1 MTMALEK
8 RPGQTRSRPRALGG
22 LQKAAVLLVSI
33 GSEAAAQVFRH
44 LAEDEIEEL
53 SLEMAKLQQL
63 DHGTTE
69 FVHEELVAMVQAY
82 GSLLSGGID
91 YACEVLERSV
101 GPERAAEIAGRLT
114 TVIEKRPFAF
124 LRNISPERIVSF
136 LRSESAQTIA
146 LVVAHLHPTL
156 AGQVLSQ
163 LPDTLQ
169 AESALRIAE
178 MGTVSPDVVRDVDKQ
193 MRQNFA
199 GVAQPETSAVSGAQW
214 LAQILSRGDRSTE
227 RNVLDGLAE
236 TDEQL
241 AAEVRHLLLTFEDII
256 ELDDR
261 ALQLVVREA
270 DQKDLALALRG
281 TGDDIRQRIMSS
293 MSARAAQMLS
303 DDLETQ
309 PPQRRR
315 VIEDAQ
321 GRIVAIVRR
330 LEDAGTIILARAED
344 DAVL

>member
-1 MTMALEK
+1 MTMALET
-8 RPGQTRSRPRALGG
+8 RPGQTLSRAGTLRG
-22 LQKAAVLLVSI
+22 LQKSAVLLVSI
-33 GSEAAAQVFRH
+33 GTEAAAEVFRH
-44 LAEDEIEEL
+44 LAEDEIEAL
-53 SLEMAKLQQL
+53 SLEIKLRQL
-63 DHGTTE
+63 DRGTTE

-82 GSLLSGGID
+82 GSLMSGGID
-91 YACEVLERSV
+91 YTCEVLERSV

-114 TVIEKRPFAF
+114 TVIEKRPFGF
-124 LRNISPERIVSF
+124 LRNTLPERIVSF
-136 LRSESAQTIA
+136 LRRESPQTIA

-169 AESALRIAE
+169 AETALRIAE
-178 MGTVSPDVVRDVDKQ
+178 MGTVSPDVIRDVDTQ

-199 GVAQPETSAVSGAQW
+199 GVDQPETPTVSGAQS
-214 LAQILSRGDRSTE
+214 LAQILARGDRSTE
-227 RNVLDGLAE
+227 RNVLDGLTH

-241 AAEVRHLLLTFEDII
+241 AAEVRQLLLTFEDII

-281 TGDDIRQRIMSS
+281 TGDDIKHRIMSS
-293 MSARAAQMLS
+293 MSARAAQMLT

-315 VIEDAQ
+315 VIEEAQ

-330 LEDAGTIILARAED
+330 LEDAGAIILARAED